1 MSETAIVIAVHR
13 GGCEAIHDDRV
24 LTLRLMGR
32 HAELELALAV
42 GDEITFDP
50 EREIVLEQQPRRT
63 RLARQRRRGEQVIAA
78 NMDRLG
84 IVCSVVRPP
93 FRSGLVDRFQLAAFA
108 GGLDPL
114 LIVNKVDLLEGAP
127 LPEEIEVYRA
137 ILPVLPVSA
146 RTGEG
151 LDALG
156 EAFADARTV
165 LAGHS
170 GVGKSSL
177 VNALEPELRLETG
190 ELTGSDRGRHTTTR
204 AIWMRLPGNAVVVD
218 TPGVRE
224 IASGPVDVSL
234 LDRVYPD
241 IAELSGECR
250 FRNCRHDQEP
260 DCAVRSAIENKRLSA
275 VRVASYARLIEELDS
290 ETREGKKG

>member
-93 FRSGLVDRFQLAAFA
+93 FRSGLVDR
-108 GGLDPL
+108 
-114 LIVNKVDLLEGAP
+114 
-127 LPEEIEVYRA
+127 
-137 ILPVLPVSA
+137 SA
-146 RTGEG
+146 
-151 LDALG
+151 
-156 EAFADARTV
+156 V
-165 LAGHS
+165 
-170 GVGKSSL
+170 L
-177 VNALEPELRLETG
+177 VNI
-190 ELTGSDRGRHTTTR
+190 S
-204 AIWMRLPGNAVVVD
+204 
-218 TPGVRE
+218 
-224 IASGPVDVSL
+224 
-234 LDRVYPD
+234 
-241 IAELSGECR
+241 LSGAMLESSSVSPSPGTILR
-250 FRNCRHDQEP
+250 IKFTPPQSGSATPVELKGRV
-260 DCAVRSAIENKRLSA
+260 VRCTSEGFAIQFLTITKELEQLVKSLS
-275 VRVASYARLIEELDS
+275 
-290 ETREGKKG
+290 